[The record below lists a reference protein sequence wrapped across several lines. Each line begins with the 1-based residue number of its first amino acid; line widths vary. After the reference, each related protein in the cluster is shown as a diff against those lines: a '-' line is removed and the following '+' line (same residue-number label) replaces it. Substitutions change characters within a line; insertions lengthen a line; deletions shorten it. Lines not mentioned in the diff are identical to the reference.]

1 MILRKSNDRSRDIDL
16 GPSPVVGPSW
26 LRGVIVVG
34 EPSKPSKGAG
44 LTPNQM
50 KPDTRPVKAVG
61 KPRESDDVELKG
73 RGRKYATEEERI
85 AARRQAWRDAQAKRS
100 AESKRAAERAYRERK
115 RAA

>member
-26 LRGVIVVG
+26 LRGVIVTG

-50 KPDTRPVKAVG
+50 KPDTRPVVPG
-61 KPRESDDVELKG
+61 RPRLPVYGSE
-73 RGRKYATEEERI
+73 AERI
-85 AARRQAWRDAQAKRS
+85 EARRASWRA
-100 AESKRAAERAYRERK
+100 SKRRARDQAA
-115 RAA
+115 